1 MNPGLNIIE
10 KNITSKICSSLDSIG
25 ILYRIFSRT
34 KDSKSISEKINRK
47 IMEKQPYSEGGKKMQ
62 DIIGIR
68 IVTYFQDD
76 IYLVKEILSHNF
88 IYVDEEIDTLDPV
101 VFKPKRTNI
110 ICQFDLD
117 NTNILK
123 ESISTSKDGNLKF
136 CDSTFEL
143 QLRTILSEGWHEID
157 HSLRYK
163 CKDDW
168 SNHSEKERLLNGV
181 YANLEVNDLAMKAL
195 FIELSYNHFKEKK
208 WEAMLRN
215 KFRLK
220 FQLIP
225 LSEEIKTIFDNN
237 NDLAK
242 QILKLDREIV
252 LTEIYK
258 TGLSLPVSFNN
269 LIYIVNAI
277 FINNSEI
284 DSITPDLIK
293 KYTQDY
299 IVKVE
304 G

>member
-1 MNPGLNIIE
+1 MNPGLNLIE
-10 KNITSKICSSLDSIG
+10 KNITNKICSSLDSIG

-34 KDSKSISEKINRK
+34 KDSKSIAEKIERK
-47 IMEKQPYSEGGKKMQ
+47 IAENNPYSESGKKMQ

-76 IYLVKEILSHNF
+76 IYLVKDLLSQIF
-88 IYVDEEIDTLDPV
+88 EYVGEEIDTLDPT

-110 ICQFDLD
+110 ICQFDND
-117 NTNILK
+117 NTTILK
-123 ESISTSKDGNLKF
+123 DSISASLDDNLKL

-168 SNHSEKERLLNGV
+168 NNHSEKERLLNGV

-195 FIELSYNHFKEKK
+195 FTELSYNHFKEKN

-220 FQLIP
+220 FQLVP
-225 LSEEIKTIFDNN
+225 LSPELKKIFDSNN
-237 NDLAK
+237 NLAK
-242 QILKLDREIV
+242 QILKLDRETV
-252 LTEIYK
+252 LSEIYK
-258 TGLSLPVSFNN
+258 TRLSLPINFNN
-269 LIYIVNAI
+269 LIYIVNLI
-277 FINNSEI
+277 IIKDDEI
-284 DSITPDLIK
+284 AKVTPDLIK
-293 KYTQDY
+293 KFTQHEFSDLAS
-299 IVKVE
+299 
-304 G
+304 